1 MSRDW
6 RESGDFD
13 KFDRKK
19 VSSNGRKHERRD
31 KRHDTKH
38 HLRDL
43 KDMVNG
49 GEDIYD
55 AMEHLDDE
63 ENMT

>member
-1 MSRDW
+1 MSRNWND
-6 RESGDFD
+6 EDFGRMED
-13 KFDRKK
+13 HRPTP
-19 VSSNGRKHERRD
+19 NGRKKDRRE
-31 KRHDTKH
+31 KRHDAKH

-55 AMEHLDDE
+55 MIDE
-63 ENMT
+63 ISEEE